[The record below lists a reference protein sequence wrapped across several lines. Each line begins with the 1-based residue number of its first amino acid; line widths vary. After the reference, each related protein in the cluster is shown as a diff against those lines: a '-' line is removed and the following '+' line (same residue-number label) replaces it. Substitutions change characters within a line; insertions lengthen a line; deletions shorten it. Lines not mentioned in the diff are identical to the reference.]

1 MKTHSGDIVE
11 NKIIHQLFLKSEIS
25 WGVSDFS
32 KAIGPMID
40 MVFISSYIGV
50 NGVTV
55 LGFISPLTMFFE
67 VIGSAVANGARNM
80 VSSMIG
86 AGKLDDAN
94 RVFSD
99 SLIMS
104 GGLSILLAL
113 LSFVFC
119 PGLARIPYRVPAGQ
133 SARFLSNCALTPT
146 N

>member
-1 MKTHSGDIVE
+1 
-11 NKIIHQLFLKSEIS
+11 
-25 WGVSDFS
+25 
-32 KAIGPMID
+32 MID

-113 LSFVFC
+113 LSYW
-119 PGLARIPYRVPAGQ
+119 LE
-133 SARFLSNCALTPT
+133 
-146 N
+146 

>member
-99 SLIMS
+99 SRSIRSRGSLRLI
-104 GGLSILLAL
+104 
-113 LSFVFC
+113 C
-119 PGLARIPYRVPAGQ
+119 R
-133 SARFLSNCALTPT
+133 
-146 N
+146 